1 MRIIQRFRQDY
12 RHLWETHAAL
22 TATAVI
28 MLAAFLGSVAGIFL
42 DPRIITGVPASLKP
56 AKFGISSAIYAGS
69 IAWLLRYITVWP
81 RFTRAMGSVI
91 AVVLNL
97 EVAIIDLQAARGTTS
112 HFNFSTPLDGAL
124 FGVMGVAIAILWLAS
139 VGLLVAL
146 FRQHFDDAG
155 WAWALRLGLAISLL
169 GASVGGIM
177 VQPTAAQLQS
187 GRITTIGGHTVG
199 GPDGGP
205 GLPGVGWSTE
215 HGDLRISHFVGLH
228 ALQVIPFL
236 AWFFRRRRGS
246 SPAAVFAISASYLT
260 LAGIL
265 AWQALRGEPITAP
278 QSATLVAL
286 ALWLAG
292 TAAAFTAEL
301 ARIRPAAELAQ

>member
-1 MRIIQRFRQDY
+1 MLIHRFRHEY
-12 RHLWETHAAL
+12 RRLWETHAAL

-28 MLAAFLGSVAGIFL
+28 MFAAFLGSGAGIFL
-42 DPRIITGVPASLKP
+42 DPRIITGVPAWLKP
-56 AKFGISSAIYAGS
+56 AKFGISSAIYAAS
-69 IAWLLRYITVWP
+69 IAWLLQHITVWP
-81 RFTRAMGSVI
+81 RFMRTMGWVI

-97 EVAIIDLQAARGTTS
+97 EVAIIDVQAARGTTS
-112 HFNFSTPLDGAL
+112 HFNFSTPLDATM
-124 FGVMGVAIAILWLAS
+124 FGVMGAAIAVLWLAS
-139 VGLLVAL
+139 VGLVAAL

-155 WAWALRLGLAISLL
+155 WGWALRLGLSISLL
-169 GASVGGIM
+169 GAAVGGIM
-177 VQPTAAQLQS
+177 VQPTSEQLHG

-246 SPAAVFAISASYLT
+246 SPAAIFAISASYLT

-265 AWQALRGEPITAP
+265 VWQALRGEPIAAP
-278 QSATLVAL
+278 QSATATAL
-286 ALWLAG
+286 AVWLAG
-292 TAAAFTAEL
+292 TAAALTATLARVHPAEEL
-301 ARIRPAAELAQ
+301 AR

>member
-1 MRIIQRFRQDY
+1 MLIQRFRQEY
-12 RHLWETHAAL
+12 RRLWETHAAL

-42 DPRIITGVPASLKP
+42 DPRVITGVPAWVKP
-56 AKFGISSAIYAGS
+56 AKFEISSAIYAAS

-81 RFTRAMGSVI
+81 RFTRGMGSVI

-112 HFNFSTPLDGAL
+112 HFNFSTPLDAAL
-124 FGVMGVAIAILWLAS
+124 FGVMGVAIAVLWLAS
-139 VGLLVAL
+139 VGLVAAL
-146 FRQHFDDAG
+146 FCQHFDDAG
-155 WAWALRLGLAISLL
+155 WGWALRLGLSIALL

-177 VQPTAAQLQS
+177 VQPTTGQLHRAHS
-187 GRITTIGGHTVG
+187 SILGSHTVG

-236 AWFFRRRRGS
+236 AWFFRRSRGFS
-246 SPAAVFAISASYLT
+246 AAAVFAISASYLT

-278 QSATLVAL
+278 QSATLAAL

-292 TAAAFTAEL
+292 TAAGLAAALVRIHATAEL
-301 ARIRPAAELAQ
+301 AQ

>member
-1 MRIIQRFRQDY
+1 
-12 RHLWETHAAL
+12 
-22 TATAVI
+22 
-28 MLAAFLGSVAGIFL
+28 MLVAFIGSVAGIFI
-42 DPRIITGVPASLKP
+42 DPRIITGVPAWLKP
-56 AKFGISSAIYAGS
+56 AKFGISSAIYAAS
-69 IAWLLRYITVWP
+69 IAWLLPYITVWP
-81 RFTRAMGSVI
+81 RFTRVMGWVI

-124 FGVMGVAIAILWLAS
+124 FGVMGVAIAVLWLAS
-139 VGLLVAL
+139 VGLVAAL
-146 FRQHFDDAG
+146 FRQNFDDAG
-155 WAWALRLGLAISLL
+155 WGWALRLGLSISLL
-169 GASVGGIM
+169 GAAVGGIM
-177 VQPTAAQLQS
+177 VQPTAEQLHT
-187 GRITTIGGHTVG
+187 GRITTVGGHTVG
-199 GPDGGP
+199 GRDGGP
-205 GLPGVGWSTE
+205 GLPGAGWSTE

-246 SPAAVFAISASYLT
+246 SPAAVFAFSASYLT

-265 AWQALRGEPITAP
+265 AWQALCGEPITAP
-278 QSATLVAL
+278 QSATLAAL

-292 TAAAFTAEL
+292 TAAALTAAL

>member
-1 MRIIQRFRQDY
+1 MLLQRFRQEY
-12 RHLWETHAAL
+12 RRLWETHAAL

-42 DPRIITGVPASLKP
+42 DPRVVAGVPAWLKP
-56 AKFGISSAIYAGS
+56 AKFGISSAIYAAS
-69 IAWLLRYITVWP
+69 IAWLLRYLTVWP
-81 RFTRAMGSVI
+81 GLTRAMGSVI

-97 EVAIIDLQAARGTTS
+97 EVAIIDLQAARGATS
-112 HFNFSTPLDGAL
+112 HFNFSTPLDAAL
-124 FGVMGVAIAILWLAS
+124 FGVMGVAIAVLWLAS
-139 VGLLVAL
+139 VGLVIAL

-155 WAWALRLGLAISLL
+155 WGWALRLGLSISLL
-169 GASVGGIM
+169 GAAVGGIM
-177 VQPTAAQLQS
+177 LQPTAGQLHS
-187 GRITTIGGHTVG
+187 GRITTIGGHTIG

-236 AWFFRRRRGS
+236 AWLFRRRRGCS
-246 SPAAVFAISASYLT
+246 HAAVFAISASYLM

-278 QSATLVAL
+278 QTATLAAL
-286 ALWLAG
+286 AVWLAG
-292 TAAAFTAEL
+292 TTVALTAAMAP
-301 ARIRPAAELAQ
+301 IQPAAELAR